1 MRQVISK
8 SVKLFLFIIVFQLA
22 TANAQ
27 KSFSKN
33 QIQKLKKQTV
43 NLVQS
48 KHKMTQVMIDKVFS
62 FAELGH
68 QEYET
73 SKYLSSILESSG
85 FEIEYGISGIP
96 TAWMAKWSNGKGP
109 VIALGSDVD
118 GIPKASQY
126 PGVAYHKPMVE
137 GAPGHGEGHNS
148 GLPVIIT
155 SALVVQKQMKE
166 NNLGGT
172 LVIWP
177 GIAEEQ
183 LAAKAWYVKDGYFN
197 DVDMCIFTHV
207 SSNMAVSWGQST
219 GTGLISVEYTFEGVS
234 AHAGGSPWRGKS
246 ALDAAEL
253 MNIGWNYKR
262 EHLHPLRRSH
272 SIFTDAG
279 DQPNVVPSKASI
291 WYFLRDITSEGILEM
306 YNDANNIAKGAA
318 LMTDTKVTSK
328 ILGAASPRHFNK
340 VIAETM
346 YKNILEVGLPK
357 WSEEDQKLAKAVQ
370 KEVDSEITTG
380 LSTELSELGK
390 PRKEPKSGGSDD
402 IGEVSWKVPTVTL
415 RFPSNMPGLQGHHW
429 SNSITM
435 ATPIAHKGGTAGA
448 KVVAT
453 TVIDFLT
460 QPSLLVKA
468 KDYFENVQKKNGE
481 YIQLIPD
488 DAPPPIFLNK
498 EIQSEFREELEKFY
512 YDETKYDTYLEQLGV
527 KYPTLKQR
535 FVMKIFSAIFFF
547 ISISTI
553 VFSQQKLE
561 AKD

>member
-1 MRQVISK
+1 M
-8 SVKLFLFIIVFQLA
+8 VF
-22 TANAQ
+22 
-27 KSFSKN
+27 
-33 QIQKLKKQTV
+33 
-43 NLVQS
+43 
-48 KHKMTQVMIDKVFS
+48 
-62 FAELGH
+62 
-68 QEYET
+68 
-73 SKYLSSILESSG
+73 
-85 FEIEYGISGIP
+85 
-96 TAWMAKWSNGKGP
+96 
-109 VIALGSDVD
+109 
-118 GIPKASQY
+118 PK
-126 PGVAYHKPMVE
+126 
-137 GAPGHGEGHNS
+137 GHN
-148 GLPVIIT
+148 
-155 SALVVQKQMKE
+155 
-166 NNLGGT
+166 
-172 LVIWP
+172 
-177 GIAEEQ
+177 
-183 LAAKAWYVKDGYFN
+183 F
-197 DVDMCIFTHV
+197 
-207 SSNMAVSWGQST
+207 
-219 GTGLISVEYTFEGVS
+219 
-234 AHAGGSPWRGKS
+234 
-246 ALDAAEL
+246 
-253 MNIGWNYKR
+253 
-262 EHLHPLRRSH
+262 
-272 SIFTDAG
+272 
-279 DQPNVVPSKASI
+279 
-291 WYFLRDITSEGILEM
+291 EGILEM

-527 KYPTLKQR
+527 KYPTLK
-535 FVMKIFSAIFFF
+535 
-547 ISISTI
+547 
-553 VFSQQKLE
+553 
-561 AKD
+561 

>member
-1 MRQVISK
+1 M
-8 SVKLFLFIIVFQLA
+8 LHNF
-22 TANAQ
+22 
-27 KSFSKN
+27 SFSLKVLLFVFVIQITAIQAQQKYSKR
-33 QIQKLKKQTV
+33 QIQKIKTAAIDLAQSHHKK
-43 NLVQS
+43 
-48 KHKMTQVMIDKVFS
+48 TQVMIDKVFS

-68 QEYET
+68 QEIET
-73 SKYLSSILESSG
+73 SKYLTGVLESAG
-85 FEIEYGISGIP
+85 FEVEYGISGIP
-96 TAWMAKWSNGKGP
+96 TGWIARWKFGEEGP

-126 PGVAYHKPMVE
+126 PGVAYHKPMVV

-155 SALVVQKQMKE
+155 SALVIQELMKE
-166 NNLGGT
+166 NNIGGT
-172 LVIWP
+172 LVVWP

-183 LAAKAWYVKDGYFN
+183 LAAKAWFVKDGYFD

-207 SSNMAVSWGQST
+207 SSNMAVSWGDAT
-219 GTGLISVEYTFEGVS
+219 GTGLISVEYMFEGVS
-234 AHAGGSPWRGKS
+234 AHSGGSPWRGKS

-253 MNIGWNYKR
+253 MSVGWNYKR
-262 EHLHPLRRSH
+262 EHLHPLNRSH

-291 WYFLRDITSEGILEM
+291 WYFLRDITSEGILDM

-318 LMTDTKVTSK
+318 LMTDTKVTSR

-346 YKNILEVGLPK
+346 YENIKVVGLPE
-357 WSEEDQKLAKAVQ
+357 WSEKDQALAMAVQ
-370 KEVDSEITTG
+370 KEVNSKITTG
-380 LSTELSELGK
+380 LSTELAELGK

-402 IGEVSWKVPTVTL
+402 IGEVSWKCPTVTL

-448 KVVAT
+448 KVVAA

-460 QPSLLVKA
+460 QPSLLAEA
-468 KDYFENVQKKNGE
+468 KDYFENVQKKNGK
-481 YIQLIPD
+481 YVQLIPK

-498 EIQSEFREELEKFY
+498 KIQDEFREDLEKFY
-512 YDETKYDTYLEQLGV
+512 YDETKYDTYLEQLNIN
-527 KYPTLKQR
+527 YPTLK
-535 FVMKIFSAIFFF
+535 
-547 ISISTI
+547 
-553 VFSQQKLE
+553 LP
-561 AKD
+561 

>member
-8 SVKLFLFIIVFQLA
+8 SVKLFLFIIFFQLA

-197 DVDMCIFTHV
+197 DVTCVF
-207 SSNMAVSWGQST
+207 
-219 GTGLISVEYTFEGVS
+219 L
-234 AHAGGSPWRGKS
+234 
-246 ALDAAEL
+246 L
-253 MNIGWNYKR
+253 M
-262 EHLHPLRRSH
+262 
-272 SIFTDAG
+272 
-279 DQPNVVPSKASI
+279 
-291 WYFLRDITSEGILEM
+291 
-306 YNDANNIAKGAA
+306 
-318 LMTDTKVTSK
+318 
-328 ILGAASPRHFNK
+328 
-340 VIAETM
+340 
-346 YKNILEVGLPK
+346 
-357 WSEEDQKLAKAVQ
+357 
-370 KEVDSEITTG
+370 
-380 LSTELSELGK
+380 
-390 PRKEPKSGGSDD
+390 
-402 IGEVSWKVPTVTL
+402 
-415 RFPSNMPGLQGHHW
+415 
-429 SNSITM
+429 
-435 ATPIAHKGGTAGA
+435 
-448 KVVAT
+448 
-453 TVIDFLT
+453 
-460 QPSLLVKA
+460 
-468 KDYFENVQKKNGE
+468 
-481 YIQLIPD
+481 
-488 DAPPPIFLNK
+488 
-498 EIQSEFREELEKFY
+498 
-512 YDETKYDTYLEQLGV
+512 
-527 KYPTLKQR
+527 
-535 FVMKIFSAIFFF
+535 
-547 ISISTI
+547 
-553 VFSQQKLE
+553 
-561 AKD
+561 

>member
-1 MRQVISK
+1 MCIRDS
-8 SVKLFLFIIVFQLA
+8 FIIVFQLTA
-22 TANAQ
+22 ANAQ

-33 QIQKLKKQTV
+33 QIQKLKKQTI

-48 KHKMTQVMIDKVFS
+48 NHKMTQVMIDKVFS

-96 TAWMAKWSNGKGP
+96 TAWMAKWSNGNGP

-234 AHAGGSPWRGKS
+234 AHAGGSPWR
-246 ALDAAEL
+246 
-253 MNIGWNYKR
+253 
-262 EHLHPLRRSH
+262 
-272 SIFTDAG
+272 
-279 DQPNVVPSKASI
+279 
-291 WYFLRDITSEGILEM
+291 
-306 YNDANNIAKGAA
+306 
-318 LMTDTKVTSK
+318 
-328 ILGAASPRHFNK
+328 
-340 VIAETM
+340 
-346 YKNILEVGLPK
+346 
-357 WSEEDQKLAKAVQ
+357 
-370 KEVDSEITTG
+370 
-380 LSTELSELGK
+380 LS
-390 PRKEPKSGGSDD
+390 
-402 IGEVSWKVPTVTL
+402 
-415 RFPSNMPGLQGHHW
+415 
-429 SNSITM
+429 
-435 ATPIAHKGGTAGA
+435 
-448 KVVAT
+448 
-453 TVIDFLT
+453 
-460 QPSLLVKA
+460 
-468 KDYFENVQKKNGE
+468 
-481 YIQLIPD
+481 LIH
-488 DAPPPIFLNK
+488 I
-498 EIQSEFREELEKFY
+498 
-512 YDETKYDTYLEQLGV
+512 
-527 KYPTLKQR
+527 
-535 FVMKIFSAIFFF
+535 
-547 ISISTI
+547 
-553 VFSQQKLE
+553 
-561 AKD
+561 